1 MLIFLV
7 GYMACGKSTI
17 GKRLH
22 KKLNIDLYDTDKEI
36 VELAGLT
43 VAEIFDSKGEDYFRA
58 QESSMIK
65 SLIDNNINAVIS
77 TGGGAPMWGDNMKL
91 MNQAGLTIYLSRTA
105 ENIAQ
110 RVSVRGREKRPK
122 LRGLSDVELI
132 DFMKKGIA
140 ERDERYREA
149 KLVIEAD
156 SYTDDMIIDA
166 IVAYIKTIER

>member
-17 GKRLH
+17 GKKLH

-36 VELAGLT
+36 VELAGISI
-43 VAEIFDSKGEDYFRA
+43 AEIFDSKGEEYFRA
-58 QESSMIK
+58 QELSMIK
-65 SLIDNNINAVIS
+65 SLIDNNMNAVIS
-77 TGGGAPMWGDNMKL
+77 TGGGAPMWGDNMEI

-122 LRGLSDVELI
+122 LRGLSDEELI
-132 DFMKKGIA
+132 DFMQKGIA
-140 ERDERYREA
+140 ERDKRYREA
-149 KLVIEAD
+149 KLIIEAD

-166 IVAYIKTIER
+166 IVAHIKTIEG

>member
-43 VAEIFDSKGEDYFRA
+43 VAEIFDSKGEEYFRT

-122 LRGLSDVELI
+122 LRGLSDEELI

-166 IVAYIKTIER
+166 IVAHIKTIER